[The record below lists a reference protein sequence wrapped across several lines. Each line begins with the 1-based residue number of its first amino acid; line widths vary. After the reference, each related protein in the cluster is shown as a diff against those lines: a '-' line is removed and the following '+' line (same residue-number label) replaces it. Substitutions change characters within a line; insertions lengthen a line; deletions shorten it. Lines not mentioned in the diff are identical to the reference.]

1 MSTTF
6 TRRPPTTTSRG
17 LRFATGGGAACR
29 ETSAKPNE
37 DSAQQQLE
45 KNIPAAALD
54 TPFRNSLRFGMV
66 DFQPFASF
74 DFRLA
79 IPDGPTYTPEA
90 ARRERTYCFG
100 FES

>member
-17 LRFATGGGAACR
+17 LRLATGGAAFWR
-29 ETSAKPNE
+29 GSSAKPNE
-37 DSAQQQLE
+37 DSAQQQPE
-45 KNIPAAALD
+45 KNIPAAVRD

-79 IPDGPTYTPEA
+79 IPDAPTYTPRA
-90 ARRERTYCFG
+90 AWRERPDCF
-100 FES
+100 SD